1 MVGPD
6 FSGSAHVYVDFFSS
20 TESVKIYAVCSAIQ
34 IFYIFKFLSKL
45 LTMKYLPCFFIF
57 LLAFCISCNTPIPL
71 EIPDVPV
78 TYSVEPD
85 KAGEY
90 SLADLVTDVEYVELK
105 LPQGTFLGALQKA
118 IFADSSIYL
127 LDVVQGSGISRILV
141 LSNEGIYRFA
151 IDKTGKGPGEYE
163 FIYDFDVTEKFI
175 VVSSADKFMF
185 YDKDNGAFVQSFNKP
200 EECPF
205 DNIVM
210 LNEITVIS
218 DAGRTRYN
226 RDKEQIRIWN
236 VDEGEFVYEGVPFRD
251 FALKLGN
258 TSRYFFRLQDTVRAM
273 PIYSKTVYSVVEEQN
288 KYSIEPAYTFDFGK
302 YWIDANILANSYNE
316 RELFFGSAEEYVHTV
331 DVFETDEVIY
341 VHYRLQNKDFAY
353 LLDKATGRSLNI
365 SDFTDN
371 DTGWIGSPITT
382 DGDWIV
388 NVITPFQL
396 EESGI
401 VPNKELEKMVV
412 NYSDEGQ
419 PVLVKAKFQ
428 IN

>member
-1 MVGPD
+1 MVGSD
-6 FSGSAHVYVDFFSS
+6 FSRSAHVCIDFCSLTAF
-20 TESVKIYAVCSAIQ
+20 VKICAIYSAIQ
-34 IFYIFKFLSKL
+34 IFYIFKFLSKP

-57 LLAFCISCNTPIPL
+57 LLTFCISCNTPTPL
-71 EIPDVPV
+71 ETPDVPV

-105 LPQGTFLGALQKA
+105 LPEGIFLGTLQKA

-141 LSNEGIYRFA
+141 LSNEGIHRFA

-185 YDKDNGAFVQSFNKP
+185 YNKDSGAFVQSFNKP

-236 VDEGEFVYEGVPFRD
+236 VDEGEFVYEGVPFQD
-251 FALKLGN
+251 FALKLGH
-258 TSRYFFRLQDTVRAM
+258 TSRYIFRVHDAIRTLPM
-273 PIYSKTVYSVVEEQN
+273 YSNIVYEVEEDQDSYML
-288 KYSIEPAYTFDFGK
+288 KPAYAFDFGK

-316 RELFFGSAEEYVHTV
+316 REIFFGSSEEYVHTA
-331 DVFETDEVIY
+331 DVFETDRVIY
-341 VHYRLQNKDFAY
+341 VHYRLQNKDFAC
-353 LLDKATGRSLNI
+353 LLDKATGRSQDI
-365 SDFTDN
+365 SDFTGN

-396 EESGI
+396 EKSGI
-401 VPNKELEKMVV
+401 IPNKELEKIVA